1 MPVHPRDLRRG
12 RICLAVF
19 PFAPSFPLQL
29 RDGSTVASVDDWARA
44 FRGRPAKLVAEARL
58 RPVLL
63 LHDRT
68 RPEHGD
74 VLCLRIGSVKPRLK
88 RDTQAW
94 RRIELG
100 AHPFFMLLPSSVPRY
115 RLIEDSLIAVGS
127 LGAVHRSAILAPT
140 GGELNPREM
149 QSVAEKLARL
159 IELDLAPRI
168 AALAETLLR
177 RGGFV
182 GEDGEDGPSQPS

>member
-1 MPVHPRDLRRG
+1 VPVHPRELRRG

-19 PFAPSFPLQL
+19 PFAPSFPLHL
-29 RDGSTVASVDDWARA
+29 RDGTTVASVDDWART
-44 FRGRPAKLVAEARL
+44 FRGGPAELVTEARL

-74 VLCLRIGSVKPRLK
+74 VLCLRIGSVKPGVRG
-88 RDTQAW
+88 DTQTW
-94 RRIELG
+94 RRIERG
-100 AHPFFMLLPSSVPRY
+100 EHPFFLLLQQSVPRY
-115 RLIEDSLIAVGS
+115 RLMEDSLIAVGS
-127 LGAVHRSAILAPT
+127 LGAVHRSAVLAPT
-140 GGELNPREM
+140 GGELDPREM
-149 QSVAEKLARL
+149 QSVAERLACL

-168 AALAETLLR
+168 AALAQELLR

-182 GEDGEDGPSQPS
+182 SEEGGERRS